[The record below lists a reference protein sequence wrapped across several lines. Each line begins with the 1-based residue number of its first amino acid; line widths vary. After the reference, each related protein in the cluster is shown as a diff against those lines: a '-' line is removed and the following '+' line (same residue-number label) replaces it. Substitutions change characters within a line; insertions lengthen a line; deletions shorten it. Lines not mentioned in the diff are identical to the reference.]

1 MNFESV
7 KLDNGKILDEQG
19 KELGTLLEFLES
31 FSDLVASMKM
41 ELTNY
46 TSAHTTPTLR
56 KDLKKSLENVA
67 EEYFTKFFKEK
78 GEATPIEIDKAANQL
93 IKEYSDYGDELHEE
107 ILKSIESKLSKNKV
121 NGGDNMFK
129 SLKEARNFTAHL
141 DALANEIE
149 GLDGVSNEMRKHL
162 AFRLDRLSDL
172 IENSMSKEAAVEKEA
187 NGMGNGAW
195 AYDADEARYMSTM
208 GGTGVLEGDADEK
221 RYMAEFNGDD
231 HREVLERKENMDIN
245 GAGKK
250 VKQPSDDYKEAPVA
264 NNLRSTI
271 LKVLNKK

>member
-7 KLDNGKILDEQG
+7 KLEDGKVIDEKG
-19 KELGTLLEFLES
+19 NDLGNLLEFLES
-31 FSDLVASMKM
+31 FSELVTSMKM

-46 TSAHTTPTLR
+46 TSVHTTPA
-56 KDLKKSLENVA
+56 LKKELKESLEKEA
-67 EEYFTKFFKEK
+67 TEYFTKFFKEK
-78 GEATPIEIDKAANQL
+78 GEATAIEVDNAANQL
-93 IKEYSDYGDELHEE
+93 INTYTDYGDELHEE
-107 ILKSIESKLSKNKV
+107 ILKLIESKLSKKNKV
-121 NGGDNMFK
+121 NGGDDMFK

-149 GLDGVSNEMRKHL
+149 GLDGVGSEMRKHL

-172 IENSMSKEAAVEKEA
+172 IENSMSKQA
-187 NGMGNGAW
+187 NGVGSGAW

-208 GGTGVLEGDADEK
+208 GGTGALEKDKDEPYMDTFKGADHK
-221 RYMAEFNGDD
+221 
-231 HREVLERKENMDIN
+231 EVLERKENTDIN

-250 VKQPSDDYKEAPVA
+250 VKQPSDDYKEGPVA

>member
-1 MNFESV
+1 MNFETV
-7 KLDNGKILDEQG
+7 KLENGKIVDEQG
-19 KELGTLLEFLES
+19 KDLGTLLDFLES
-31 FSDLVASMKM
+31 FSDLISTMKM

-46 TSAHTTPTLR
+46 VNVHTTPALR
-56 KDLKKSLENVA
+56 RDLKTSLEKKA
-67 EEYFTKFFKEK
+67 EDYFTKFFQEK
-78 GEATPIEIDKAANQL
+78 GEATPIEIDKAANKL
-93 IKEYSDYGDELHEE
+93 IKEFSDYGDELHDE
-107 ILKSIESKLSKNKV
+107 ILKSIENKLSKNKV

-149 GLDGVSNEMRKHL
+149 GLEGVSNDMRKHL

-172 IENSMSKEAAVEKEA
+172 IEGSMSKEAAVEKEA
-187 NGMGNGAW
+187 NGIGNGAW

-208 GGTGVLEGDADEK
+208 GGTGALEQDADEK
-221 RYMAEFNGDD
+221 YMAEFKGDD

-271 LKVLNKK
+271 LKVLKSK

>member
-7 KLDNGKILDEQG
+7 KLDGDKVVDEKG
-19 KELGTLLEFLES
+19 NDLGTLLEFLES
-31 FSDLVASMKM
+31 FSDLVANMRM

-46 TSAHTTPTLR
+46 TGAHTTPA
-56 KDLKKSLENVA
+56 LKKGLKDSLKKLT
-67 EEYFTKFFKEK
+67 EEYFVKFFKEK
-78 GEATPIEIDKAANQL
+78 GEATPYEVDQAANQL
-93 IKEYSDYGDELHEE
+93 IKEFTDYGDELHDE
-107 ILKSIESKLSKNKV
+107 ILKSIENKLNKNKV

-129 SLKEARNFTAHL
+129 TLKEARNFTAHL

-149 GLDGVSNEMRKHL
+149 GLDGVGTEMRKHL

-172 IENSMSKEAAVEKEA
+172 IETSMSKDAAVEKEA
-187 NGMGNGAW
+187 NGIGGGAW
-195 AYDADEARYMSTM
+195 AYDADEASYMSTM
-208 GGTGVLEGDADEK
+208 GGTGALEHDADEK
-221 RYMAEFNGDD
+221 YMAEFKGDD
-231 HREVLERKENMDIN
+231 HKEVLERKENMDIG

-271 LKVLNKK
+271 LKVLKSK

>member
-7 KLDNGKILDEQG
+7 KLDGNKVLDEKG
-19 KELGTLLEFLES
+19 NELGTLLEFLES
-31 FSDLVASMKM
+31 FSDLVATMRM
-41 ELTNY
+41 ELTSY
-46 TSAHTTPTLR
+46 TSAHTTPA
-56 KDLKKSLENVA
+56 LKKGLKESLKKIA
-67 EEYFTKFFKEK
+67 EEYFVKFFKEK
-78 GEATPIEIDKAANQL
+78 GEATPYEVDKAANQL
-93 IKEYSDYGDELHEE
+93 IKEFTGYGDELHDE

-149 GLDGVSNEMRKHL
+149 GLEGVGTEMRKHL

-172 IENSMSKEAAVEKEA
+172 IESSMSKEAAVEKEA
-187 NGMGNGAW
+187 NGIGSGSW

-208 GGTGVLEGDADEK
+208 GGTGALERDADEK
-221 RYMAEFNGDD
+221 YMDEFKGDD
-231 HREVLERKENMDIN
+231 HKEVLERKENMDIN

-271 LKVLNKK
+271 LKVLKKK

>member
-7 KLDNGKILDEQG
+7 KLENGNIFDEKG
-19 KELGTLLEFLES
+19 KELGSLLEFLES
-31 FSDLVASMKM
+31 FTDLVASMKM

-46 TSAHTTPTLR
+46 TSAHTTPSLR
-56 KDLKKSLENVA
+56 KSLKESLKKVA
-67 EEYFTKFFKEK
+67 ESYFVGFFKEN
-78 GEATPIEIDKAANQL
+78 GEATAIEIDKAANKL
-93 IKEYSDYGDELHEE
+93 IKEFTEYGDELHEE
-107 ILKSIESKLSKNKV
+107 ILKSIETKLSKNNKV

-172 IENSMSKEAAVEKEA
+172 IENSTSKEASVEKEA
-187 NGMGNGAW
+187 NGIVSGAW

-208 GGTGVLEGDADEK
+208 GGTGALEQDSDEK
-221 RYMAEFNGDD
+221 YMAEFKGDD
-231 HREVLERKENMDIN
+231 HKEVLERKENMDIN

-271 LKVLNKK
+271 LKVLKKK

>member
-7 KLDNGKILDEQG
+7 KLDGDKVVDEKG
-19 KELGTLLEFLES
+19 NDLGTLLEFLES
-31 FSDLVASMKM
+31 FTDLVANMRM

-46 TSAHTTPTLR
+46 TSAHTTPTLKKGL
-56 KDLKKSLENVA
+56 KDSLKKLA
-67 EEYFTKFFKEK
+67 EEYFVKFFKEK
-78 GEATPIEIDKAANQL
+78 GEATPYEVDKAANQL
-93 IKEYSDYGDELHEE
+93 IKEFTDYGDELHDE
-107 ILKSIESKLSKNKV
+107 ILKSIENKLSKNKV

-129 SLKEARNFTAHL
+129 TLKEARNFTAHL

-149 GLDGVSNEMRKHL
+149 GLDGVGTEMRKHL

-172 IENSMSKEAAVEKEA
+172 IETSMSKDAAVEKEA
-187 NGMGNGAW
+187 NGIGGGAW
-195 AYDADEARYMSTM
+195 AYDADEASYMSTM
-208 GGTGVLEGDADEK
+208 GGTGALEHDADEK
-221 RYMAEFNGDD
+221 YMAEFKGDD
-231 HREVLERKENMDIN
+231 HKEVLERKENMDIG

-271 LKVLNKK
+271 LKVLKSK

>member
-7 KLDNGKILDEQG
+7 KLDGDKIVDEKG
-19 KELGTLLEFLES
+19 NDLGTLLEFLES
-31 FSDLVASMKM
+31 FTELVATMRM

-46 TSAHTTPTLR
+46 TSAHTTPA
-56 KDLKKSLENVA
+56 LKKGLKESLKKVA
-67 EEYFTKFFKEK
+67 EEYFVKFFKEN
-78 GEATPIEIDKAANQL
+78 GEATPYEVDKAANQL
-93 IKEYSDYGDELHEE
+93 IKEFTDYGDELHEE

-149 GLDGVSNEMRKHL
+149 GLEGVGTEMRKHL

-172 IENSMSKEAAVEKEA
+172 IETSMSKDASVEKEA
-187 NGMGNGAW
+187 NGIGSGSW

-208 GGTGVLEGDADEK
+208 GGTGALEQDADEK
-221 RYMAEFNGDD
+221 YMAEFKGDD
-231 HREVLERKENMDIN
+231 HKEVLERKENMDIN

-271 LKVLNKK
+271 LKVLKSK

>member
-7 KLDNGKILDEQG
+7 KLENGKVIDEKG
-19 KELGTLLEFLES
+19 NELGTLLDFLES
-31 FSDLVASMKM
+31 FSEIVGSMKM

-46 TSAHTTPTLR
+46 TSAHTTPSLR
-56 KDLKKSLENVA
+56 KGLKESLEKIVESNFA
-67 EEYFTKFFKEK
+67 KFFEEK
-78 GEATPIEIDKAANQL
+78 GEATAFEIDKAANQL
-93 IKEYSDYGDELHEE
+93 IKEYTGYGDELHDE

-172 IENSMSKEAAVEKEA
+172 IESSTNKEASVEKEA
-187 NGMGNGAW
+187 NGIGGGAW

-208 GGTGVLEGDADEK
+208 GGTGALEQDADEK
-221 RYMAEFNGDD
+221 YMAEFKGDD
-231 HREVLERKENMDIN
+231 HKEVLERKENMDIN

-271 LKVLNKK
+271 LKVLKQK